1 MRSLFAARDEVG
13 PVFAALADPTRRWML
28 DTLIQEGS
36 TSAPALASELP
47 ISRQAVAKHLAVLDH
62 AGLLERA
69 AGSGREVRYRLRD
82 GAIHQAAA
90 WIAQTEKR
98 WDQRLERLKSSVEG
112 DSPRA

>member
-1 MRSLFAARDEVG
+1 MV
-13 PVFAALADPTRRWML
+13 
-28 DTLIQEGS
+28 DTLIREGS

-69 AGSGREVRYRLRD
+69 AGQGREVRYRLRE

-90 WIAQTEKR
+90 WIAQAERR
-98 WDQRLERLKSSVEG
+98 WDQRLERLKTSVEG
-112 DSPRA
+112 DGAGAAAPAPDH